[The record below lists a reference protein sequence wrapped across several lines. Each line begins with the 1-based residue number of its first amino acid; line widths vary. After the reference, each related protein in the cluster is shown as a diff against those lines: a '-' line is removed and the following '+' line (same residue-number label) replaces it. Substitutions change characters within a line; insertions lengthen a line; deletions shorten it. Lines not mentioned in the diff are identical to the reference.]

1 MTFTTHVPSS
11 YGALSSRGHA
21 MTFTAHVP
29 SSYGALS

>member
-1 MTFTTHVPSS
+1 LIFAIHVPSS

-21 MTFTAHVP
+21 LIFAIHIS

>member
-1 MTFTTHVPSS
+1 LIFAVHVSSS

-21 MTFTAHVP
+21 SIFAVHVS